1 MQSRDA
7 INKIER
13 QLNYE
18 CLKKKKERKES
29 YLVLGVAGVIRAR
42 ADVNVQLLD

>member
-18 CLKKKKERKES
+18 CFKKGKRKKRI
-29 YLVLGVAGVIRAR
+29 LFGTRGGG
-42 ADVNVQLLD
+42 D

>member
-18 CLKKKKERKES
+18 CFKKKKKERKES
-29 YLVLGVAGVIRAR
+29 YLVLGLGGGG
-42 ADVNVQLLD
+42 DD